1 MTTALAIRVSKL
13 RLRLEEL
20 DRLASNVTEVNA
32 LEGLRAEL
40 SKPTGRLGSELNKQE
55 LLTAA
60 GIAVPVP
67 ASLTTARKRASAL
80 LEKFKGE
87 PKAATLKR
95 GQIWSALLK
104 EINDAG
110 NDLSSAVFAAWRG
123 HRQAVFAGETP
134 AQIRGKLAR
143 TPTNDQAYEKYDGLY
158 SRLKT
163 AFDVL
168 PPDTATIA
176 ATWQIAEELE
186 KVAKDFDFDVPA
198 DVKQFLE
205 AVLSIKGAPLS
216 LLTPSVLEWLRN
228 NSGLESYA
236 IRAAG
241 R

>member
-20 DRLASNVTEVNA
+20 DRVASNVAEVNA

-40 SKPTGRLGSELNKQE
+40 SKPAGRLISVSLKQE

-60 GIAVPVP
+60 DIAVAVP
-67 ASLTTARKRASAL
+67 ASLTAAQKKASAM
-80 LEKFKGE
+80 LEKFQKE

-95 GQIWSALLK
+95 GQIWRALLK
-104 EINDAG
+104 EVDDAS
-110 NDLSSAVFAAWRG
+110 NDLSSAVSAAWKG

-143 TPTNDQAYEKYDGLY
+143 TPANDQAYEKYEGLY

-163 AFDVL
+163 AFDVIPL
-168 PPDTATIA
+168 DAETIA
-176 ATWQIAEELE
+176 ATRQIAEELE
-186 KVAKDFDFDVPA
+186 KAAKAFDFNVPA

-216 LLTPSVLEWLRN
+216 LLTPSVLDWLRN
-228 NSGLESYA
+228 NGGLDSYA
-236 IRAAG
+236 IRSTA